1 LVAMLRLGQ
10 NEQFAMSKDSY
21 ERILVCLRVLIHPDD
36 KFFIDIFL
44 NQCRQAYKKLVEQQV
59 SAPTEVKRGPKV

>member
-36 KFFIDIFL
+36 KFL
-44 NQCRQAYKKLVEQQV
+44 H
-59 SAPTEVKRGPKV
+59 